1 MDTSTITPASA
12 PTTYT
17 ATPAVSTASGRTR
30 VAGAD
35 DLEPLLTLDE
45 LAAYL
50 GLPKQTLYDWRV
62 NGRGPRAYR
71 IGKHLRFTVR
81 DIRAWVEGQHEP
93 TPATRQGG

>member
-1 MDTSTITPASA
+1 MDTSTTTTASA
-12 PTTYT
+12 TTRAT
-17 ATPAVSTASGRTR
+17 ATASDGVRP
-30 VAGAD
+30 AGAR

-81 DIRAWVEGQHEP
+81 DIRAWVDTQHEP
-93 TPATRQGG
+93 APAASPGG